1 MKKSSA
7 PKKPASRAARTTKTK
22 SAARKPSTA
31 RKKGAPD
38 ETTTADT
45 TTAAWELTPEV
56 IAEIEQIIEER
67 AAAEVADCLPKEI
80 EQLKKHI
87 IEEVMGTIMPLLEAL
102 KKIAGDSAGVHMPGG
117 SHSASSEDQSE
128 ADPSSGGTAQGNET
142 KPHIPSLEE
151 MQKAALESIHTQ
163 EKLMAGTVSMVEE
176 LQKVRDRLSNHR
188 KRGIKGYWLD
198 QLVKNSSGKKGNGK

>member
-1 MKKSSA
+1 MKKTSA
-7 PKKPASRAARTTKTK
+7 PKKPASRAARTTKAK

-31 RKKGAPD
+31 RKKGASD
-38 ETTTADT
+38 ETPATDTPTAT
-45 TTAAWELTPEV
+45 WELTPEV

-67 AAAEVADCLPKEI
+67 AAAEVADCLHKEI

-102 KKIAGDSAGVHMPGG
+102 KKIAGDPAGVHMPGG

-128 ADPSSGGTAQGNET
+128 ADPTSATAQGSET